1 MTDFADPARQWF
13 AGGTTDSELVG
24 TVADSY
30 ARFISIWHE
39 EKGTP

>member
-1 MTDFADPARQWF
+1 M
-13 AGGTTDSELVG
+13 TDSEDTELAD
-24 TVADSY
+24 TVADNY

>member
-1 MTDFADPARQWF
+1 M
-13 AGGTTDSELVG
+13 TDSEDTELVD
-24 TVADSY
+24 TLADNH

>member
-1 MTDFADPARQWF
+1 DCADPARQWF
-13 AGGTTDSELVG
+13 AGEITDSELVD
-24 TVADSY
+24 TVADNY

>member
-1 MTDFADPARQWF
+1 M
-13 AGGTTDSELVG
+13 TDSEDTELVD

>member
-1 MTDFADPARQWF
+1 M
-13 AGGTTDSELVG
+13 TDSEDTELVDMLA
-24 TVADSY
+24 VNY